1 MHINIKN
8 RKATFEYEILSK
20 FIAGISLL
28 GTEIKSIRNNKANI
42 SDAYCIFNNNELY
55 VKNLHISEYPN
66 SGYVNHEP
74 KRDKKLLL
82 NKQELQKLHTKVK
95 AKGNSIVP
103 LRLFINEKNK
113 AKIEIALA
121 KGKKIY
127 DKRESIREKDLKRE
141 LYRKNKNI

>member
-95 AKGNSIVP
+95 EKGNSIVP

>member
-95 AKGNSIVP
+95 EKGNSIVP

-121 KGKKIY
+121 KGKKNIRQ
-127 DKRESIREKDLKRE
+127 RERVLEKK
-141 LYRKNKNI
+141 I

>member
-20 FIAGISLL
+20 FVAGISLL

-95 AKGNSIVP
+95 EKGNSIVP

-141 LYRKNKNI
+141 LDRKNKNI

>member
-55 VKNLHISEYPN
+55 VKNHIFQN
-66 SGYVNHEP
+66 I
-74 KRDKKLLL
+74 
-82 NKQELQKLHTKVK
+82 Q
-95 AKGNSIVP
+95 IVVM
-103 LRLFINEKNK
+103 
-113 AKIEIALA
+113 
-121 KGKKIY
+121 
-127 DKRESIREKDLKRE
+127 
-141 LYRKNKNI
+141 